1 MNESLVRQLKRKPLV
16 SVMVRIP
23 TEVREKIKQIIQSS
37 EGELTEADILRTA
50 VISFVAENPTNS
62 REDE

>member
-1 MNESLVRQLKRKPLV
+1 MDKPLIYQLKRKPLV

-23 TEVREKIKQIIQSS
+23 AEVREKIKEIVKSS
-37 EGELTEADILRTA
+37 EQLTEADILRAA
-50 VISFVAENPTNS
+50 VISFVSENPTNS

>member
-50 VISFVAENPTNS
+50 VISFVSENPTNS